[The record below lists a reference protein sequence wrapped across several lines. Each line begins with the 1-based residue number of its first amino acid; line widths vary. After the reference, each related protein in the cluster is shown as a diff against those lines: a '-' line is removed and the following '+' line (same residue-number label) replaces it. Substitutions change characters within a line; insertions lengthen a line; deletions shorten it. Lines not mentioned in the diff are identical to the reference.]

1 MAPQEKYR
9 ERLERARRSK
19 VSSTRREVEMR
30 DMQDLNVVWTS
41 SSEGVGEEVDF
52 EEVRIDMKEEGE
64 TVKVRDAQNDVERIV
79 QRIGK
84 RMGYNVRF
92 KDI

>member
-1 MAPQEKYR
+1 MTPQEKYR
-9 ERLERARRSK
+9 ERLERARKSK
-19 VSSTRREVEMR
+19 VSSTRRDVEMR
-30 DMQDLNVVWTS
+30 NMQDSNVIWTS
-41 SSEGVGEEVDF
+41 NPEEVEEEIDF
-52 EEVRIDMKEEGE
+52 EEVKIDMKEEGE
-64 TVKVRDAQNDVERIV
+64 AVKVRDAQNDVERLV